1 MVKKIKY
8 NNTLFIILI
17 ISLILL
23 SSLYYF
29 YNYKDRIIYS
39 KFNIKKENFNNNT
52 YYTLTKKSN
61 NDIESFL
68 GFMEP
73 KNTPLDDN
81 QNQIPEQL
89 QFNKN
94 QKIENIVNTPTSIN
108 TNNIPDLVSK
118 TFNKNIPD
126 GGVKPIQLNVQKVQ
140 SKPPLNMENIFKKM
154 ECGFHQKCPNGYKS
168 MGNLGISGYGVS
180 LSCNGS
186 LNSRNAKAYGI
197 IKNGIIEKIVLI
209 DEGSGYLPNSKP
221 NITIEG
227 NGGGAMAEAI
237 VDDNGQIKVIHLIQ
251 GGSGYTETPEI
262 IIQSP
267 NNNNGCEFCCK
278 LN

>member
-1 MVKKIKY
+1 MKHTNY
-8 NNTLFIILI
+8 LFIILI

-23 SSLYYF
+23 SSVYYF
-29 YNYKDRIIYS
+29 YNYKNKILYS
-39 KFNIKKENFNNNT
+39 KFNIKQENFNNNQ
-52 YYTLTKKSN
+52 YYTLSKNSN
-61 NDIESFL
+61 NNIESFL
-68 GFMEP
+68 GFMKP
-73 KNTPLDDN
+73 KNTPIDSDN
-81 QNQIPEQL
+81 QNQNQN
-89 QFNKN
+89 QDNFNKN
-94 QKIENIVNTPTSIN
+94 QKINNIINTPSTIN
-108 TNNIPDLVSK
+108 TKNIPDLVSK
-118 TFNKNIPD
+118 TNYNTPN
-126 GGVKPIQLNVQKVQ
+126 GGVKPMQMNVQKIQ
-140 SKPPLNMENIFKKM
+140 SQPPLNMENIFKKM
-154 ECGFHQKCPNGYKS
+154 DCGFHQKCPTGYKS
-168 MGNLGISGYGVS
+168 MGNLGISGSGVS

-209 DEGSGYLPNSKP
+209 DEGDGYLPNSKP

-227 NGGGAMAEAI
+227 NGGGASAEAI
-237 VDDNGQIKVIHLIQ
+237 VDDNGKIKVIHLIQ